1 MSYKTKRVLQQ
12 QQELAAK
19 WQREHRALWTAS
31 SDDRF
36 VSLDDDPEAF
46 EDLFVVAE
54 SNPEYVLMLEQEI
67 DLVDIMRVDEVAA
80 ATATPSVVSR
90 FKNRSF
96 N

>member
-19 WQREHRALWTAS
+19 WQREHRALWASS

-36 VSLDDDPEAF
+36 VSLDADPEAF
-46 EDLFVVAE
+46 AEIFEVAE
-54 SNPEYVLMLEQEI
+54 SNPEYVMMFEQEV
-67 DLVDIMRVDEVAA
+67 DLVDIMKVDEVEVA
-80 ATATPSVVSR
+80 ATTPSVVSR